1 MITPPSPD
9 ARLTPEQIEER
20 LARQRRELADDV
32 DALAERVA
40 PQARARAAGEELS
53 AKAHETVDSLRAQAE
68 SLRERARDR
77 LERAQNGDPESIRVV
92 AAVAGGAVA
101 GAALLGVLIG
111 RSRVR
116 GGARRPGAPG
126 RRGGADPR
134 RAAGGRG
141 KGGRGRNH

>member
-53 AKAHETVDSLRAQAE
+53 AKAHET
-68 SLRERARDR
+68 AR
-77 LERAQNGDPESIRVV
+77 NNSIF
-92 AAVAGGAVA
+92 
-101 GAALLGVLIG
+101 LTNFKYFI
-111 RSRVR
+111 
-116 GGARRPGAPG
+116 P
-126 RRGGADPR
+126 
-134 RAAGGRG
+134 
-141 KGGRGRNH
+141 

>member
-32 DALAERVA
+32 DALAERVT

-53 AKAHETVDSLRAQAE
+53 AKAHETVDSLRARAE
-68 SLRERARDR
+68 SLRERTRDHI
-77 LERAQNGDPESIRVV
+77 ERAQNGDPESIKVV
-92 AAVAGGAVA
+92 AAIAGGVVA

-111 RSRVR
+111 RSR
-116 GGARRPGAPG
+116 G
-126 RRGGADPR
+126 
-134 RAAGGRG
+134 
-141 KGGRGRNH
+141 

>member
-20 LARQRRELADDV
+20 LARQRRELAADV

-40 PQARARAAGEELS
+40 PRARARAAGEELS
-53 AKAHETVDSLRAQAE
+53 VRAHETV
-68 SLRERARDR
+68 DR

-92 AAVAGGAVA
+92 AAVAGGVVA

-111 RSRVR
+111 RSR
-116 GGARRPGAPG
+116 G
-126 RRGGADPR
+126 
-134 RAAGGRG
+134 
-141 KGGRGRNH
+141 

>member
-20 LARQRRELADDV
+20 LARQRRELAADV

-53 AKAHETVDSLRAQAE
+53 AKAHETVDSLRARAE
-68 SLRERARDR
+68 SLR
-77 LERAQNGDPESIRVV
+77 ERAQNGDPESIRVV

-111 RSRVR
+111 RSR
-116 GGARRPGAPG
+116 G
-126 RRGGADPR
+126 
-134 RAAGGRG
+134 
-141 KGGRGRNH
+141 

>member
-20 LARQRRELADDV
+20 LARQRRELAADV

-53 AKAHETVDSLRAQAE
+53 AKAHETVDSLRARAE

-92 AAVAGGAVA
+92 VAVAGGAVA

-111 RSRVR
+111 RSR
-116 GGARRPGAPG
+116 G
-126 RRGGADPR
+126 
-134 RAAGGRG
+134 
-141 KGGRGRNH
+141 